1 MNMLA
6 TIVPRSDQLNSDD
19 LIGRTLTITVTK
31 VSVEMAEQPV
41 AIFFEGDNGKPYKPG
56 KSMRRVLV
64 KAWGADAKEY
74 IGRSMTLYRDDA
86 VQFGGLAVGG
96 IRISHMSHIN
106 GPLTMALT
114 ATRGNKK
121 AFTVKPLAVA
131 KPEPATPKQTPMQW
145 FEARIA
151 SLPDR
156 AACFKLLEEGTKAKA
171 ALERL
176 SDDDQKSVRALLAAR
191 VEDFLTGPQDP
202 PQPEDM
208 DNADEPVDADGAA

>member
-19 LIGRTLTITVTK
+19 LIGRTMTITVTN

-41 AIFFEGDNGKPYKPG
+41 AINFEGDNNKPFKPG

-74 IGRSMTLYRDDA
+74 IGRSMTIYRDDA

-96 IRISHMSHIN
+96 IRISHMTNIN

-121 AFTVKPLAVA
+121 AFTVKPLVIA
-131 KPEPATPKQTPMQW
+131 PPTPKQSPMQW
-145 FEARIA
+145 FETRIA

-156 AACFKLLEEGTKAKA
+156 ASCYKLLEDGTKAKA

-176 SDDDQKSVRALLAAR
+176 SEDDQKSVRALLAAR
-191 VEDFLTGPQDP
+191 VEDFLAGPQAP
-202 PQPEDM
+202 PADEDIL
-208 DNADEPVDADGAA
+208 DNAAADEAGEP